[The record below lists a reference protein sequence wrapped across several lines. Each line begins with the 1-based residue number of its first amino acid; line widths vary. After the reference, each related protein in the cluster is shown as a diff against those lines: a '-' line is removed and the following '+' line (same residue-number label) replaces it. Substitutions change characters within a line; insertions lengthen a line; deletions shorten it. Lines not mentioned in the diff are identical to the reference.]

1 MKKKM
6 PLLIFWIQFR
16 LKNYQINL
24 DFTAIIISFYNFY
37 KISQNNLMKF
47 TFIKI

>member
-1 MKKKM
+1 MH
-6 PLLIFWIQFR
+6 LLLFWIQFR

-24 DFTAIIISFYNFY
+24 DKIVIITTFYNFY
-37 KISQNNLMKF
+37 KINLKNLMKF